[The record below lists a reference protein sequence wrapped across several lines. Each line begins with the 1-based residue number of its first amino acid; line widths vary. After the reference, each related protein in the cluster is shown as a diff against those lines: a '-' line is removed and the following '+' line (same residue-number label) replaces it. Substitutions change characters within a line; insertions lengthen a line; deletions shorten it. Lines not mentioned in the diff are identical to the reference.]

1 MAYAL
6 IRTGYALKK
15 VTKLQ
20 QQAVSAERKHNNIE
34 ALLANPNTPIVIGG
48 LVAGFLG
55 VKLADAIIL
64 DLENRLGKLADDV
77 KQGIRDTVDIK
88 LPTFGAPAPVA
99 PSISDLITYIKKE
112 IE

>member
-6 IRTGYALKK
+6 IRAGYTLKQ

-20 QQAVSAERKHNNIE
+20 QQAVSAERKHSNIE

-48 LVAGFLG
+48 LVAGYLG

-88 LPTFGAPAPVA
+88 LPTFGAPAPTA

-112 IE
+112 IG

>member
-6 IRTGYALKK
+6 IRAGYTLKQ

-20 QQAVSAERKHNNIE
+20 QQAVSAERKHSNIE

-48 LVAGFLG
+48 LVAGYLG
-55 VKLADAIIL
+55 VRLADSIIE

>member
-6 IRTGYALKK
+6 IRAGYALKE

-20 QQAVSAERKHNNIE
+20 QQAVSAERKHSNIE

-55 VKLADAIIL
+55 VRLADAIIE
-64 DLENRLGKLADDV
+64 DLEKRVGKLADDV
-77 KQGIRDTVDIK
+77 KQRIRDTVDIK

-99 PSISDLITYIKKE
+99 PTISDLITYVKKE
-112 IE
+112 IG